1 MDKREEKLKSILAE
15 LEKGQLLS
23 EEEISYLLDF
33 GKTVN
38 EEIVEVHD
46 DTIETHTT
54 ILVDGVKIDI
64 QWQKSE
70 RYEDTFP
77 YQPSINRSI
86 TNHL

>member
-1 MDKREEKLKSILAE
+1 MDKHEERLNQILVK

-33 GKTVN
+33 GETVN

-46 DTIETHTT
+46 DTIETYTT
-54 ILVDGVKIDI
+54 ILVDGVKINV

-77 YQPSINRSI
+77 YQPSINR
-86 TNHL
+86 

>member
-1 MDKREEKLKSILAE
+1 MNKHEEKLKQILAKLKKE
-15 LEKGQLLS
+15 QLLS
-23 EEEISYLLDF
+23 EQEISDLLDF
-33 GKTVN
+33 GETVN

-54 ILVDGVKIDI
+54 ILVDGVKINV

-77 YQPSINRSI
+77 YQPSINR
-86 TNHL
+86 

>member
-1 MDKREEKLKSILAE
+1 MNKREEKLKSILAE

-33 GKTVN
+33 GKTVST
-38 EEIVEVHD
+38 EIVDAYD
-46 DTIETHTT
+46 DITEMYTT
-54 ILVDGVKIDI
+54 VSIDGVKIGI

-77 YQPSINRSI
+77 YQPTILN
-86 TNHL
+86 N